1 MIHSIVISNMFLIWL
16 ICLFVCFPSTPC
28 TPTPARS
35 PPSFAAFLCARFIA
49 RRLILE
55 VDLVKQVRAAKMA
68 INLQQFVRI
77 VKLPIPHY
85 GVETQRDSHSVRTR
99 SVIHLIWILSNTK
112 LSDVQVMLV
121 AYSTYVSISVQRMGS
136 QLLISS
142 ATETAWRCP
151 TAFSKD
157 RCDQEA
163 VRLRII
169 LSALTTLNFIF
180 NPLPPLPLLFGIFY
194 TLCVGLFVF
203 GQ

>member
-1 MIHSIVISNMFLIWL
+1 
-16 ICLFVCFPSTPC
+16 
-28 TPTPARS
+28 
-35 PPSFAAFLCARFIA
+35 
-49 RRLILE
+49 
-55 VDLVKQVRAAKMA
+55 
-68 INLQQFVRI
+68 
-77 VKLPIPHY
+77 
-85 GVETQRDSHSVRTR
+85 
-99 SVIHLIWILSNTK
+99 
-112 LSDVQVMLV
+112 MLV

-180 NPLPPLPLLFGIFY
+180 NPLPLSTAVWHILYVMRGVF
-194 TLCVGLFVF
+194 FVF

>member
-1 MIHSIVISNMFLIWL
+1 
-16 ICLFVCFPSTPC
+16 
-28 TPTPARS
+28 
-35 PPSFAAFLCARFIA
+35 
-49 RRLILE
+49 
-55 VDLVKQVRAAKMA
+55 
-68 INLQQFVRI
+68 
-77 VKLPIPHY
+77 
-85 GVETQRDSHSVRTR
+85 
-99 SVIHLIWILSNTK
+99 
-112 LSDVQVMLV
+112 MLV

-180 NPLPPLPLLFGIFY
+180 KSLPPLPLLFGVFY
-194 TLCVGLFVF
+194 TLCVGFFCFWSIGIERLERLIMPLVKE
-203 GQ
+203 GQLDRSWLRRVAGRDLRRRVLCRVR